1 MLECILSPWGN
12 PYFCGADHA
21 LIQKKEQNNFGV
33 TFKVWEHSLITSDFR
48 VGVGPKWL
56 PKIGRYKVKIFGH
69 GRKVGRS
76 KIIENCQMSFINGRS
91 LVHSSISGIIPIYGN
106 SFVAASHSFWPKVHL
121 RGFALVNHPVIF
133 TIWRAPLPL
142 SKGFSVIYYLWSLTD
157 CLHIGVFSSLL
168 PWEAS
173 EVLGSKIYGHLWKY
187 LFFKRLTY
195 LIIDLVYIT
204 TLWL

>member
-1 MLECILSPWGN
+1 M
-12 PYFCGADHA
+12 
-21 LIQKKEQNNFGV
+21 
-33 TFKVWEHSLITSDFR
+33 
-48 VGVGPKWL
+48 
-56 PKIGRYKVKIFGH
+56 
-69 GRKVGRS
+69 
-76 KIIENCQMSFINGRS
+76 
-91 LVHSSISGIIPIYGN
+91 HSSISEIIPIYGN

-173 EVLGSKIYGHLWKY
+173 EVLGSKIYRHFVKTLI
-187 LFFKRLTY
+187 FKKLHVCSLALTY
-195 LIIDLVYIT
+195 LIIDLVYMT
-204 TLWL
+204 TLWLYSVHTIYRVSHSKVNKVILLWWGYRFQFLLIFWILRVHGIGAFMPNSSVFIFLMLHALYRMIRKNPKLFVV